1 MERIRH
7 ALMDGKPAR
16 SVTLT
21 DFEKDAVNHLCL
33 LTMKPVIYVENVAE
47 SDLADSAINPNVKEV
62 MNLAS
67 ELQSGLVTISAQV
80 WWFLLENL
88 TSIHVLCCLFQI
100 NIPVVTFILSIFR
113 CCMKQVIWGC
123 LLLQVES
130 GLTELP
136 FEERSEFL
144 NSLGVSESCLG
155 NLIRATYSLLGLR
168 TYFTSGEKVNYL
180 KKSFLNT
187 PYVFIIWRS
196 IFIFSAGNK
205 SLDHTFRLVYCLLNF
220 LIWNW
225 HSEANVSQCLFL
237 WLECVFEN
245 FWILFSLKL
254 IFLCVFKTFLRVDV
268 KNKFLKIKNIYYFD
282 AFLNEKYFEKTV
294 FTTI

>member
-1 MERIRH
+1 
-7 ALMDGKPAR
+7 
-16 SVTLT
+16 
-21 DFEKDAVNHLCL
+21 
-33 LTMKPVIYVENVAE
+33 
-47 SDLADSAINPNVKEV
+47 V

-123 LLLQVES
+123 VLLQVES

-254 IFLCVFKTFLRVDV
+254 IFFFCVFKTFLRVDV
-268 KNKFLKIKNIYYFD
+268 KNKFLKIKKILFWCISKRKIFWKSSLYHNLKHALNLLFYWSLRISLIDCCRREKCVFYSFKSFIWD
-282 AFLNEKYFEKTV
+282 ACISCVME
-294 FTTI
+294 